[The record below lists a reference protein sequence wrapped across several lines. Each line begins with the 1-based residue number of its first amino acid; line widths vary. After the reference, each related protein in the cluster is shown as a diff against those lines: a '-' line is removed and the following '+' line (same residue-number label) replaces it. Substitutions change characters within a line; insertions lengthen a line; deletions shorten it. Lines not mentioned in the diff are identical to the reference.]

1 MAKII
6 IEVEDQSDGNV
17 SVKATPNFETMAKMD
32 LSGDRLTP
40 AHGYALAMLNRVREV
55 SKANAPTNLIH
66 IPRLGR
72 S

>member
-6 IEVEDQSDGNV
+6 IEVEDIENGNV
-17 SVKATPNFETMAKMD
+17 RVIATPNFETMAKMD
-32 LSGDRLTP
+32 LSGDKLTP
-40 AHGYALAMLNRVREV
+40 AHGYALAMLNKVRQV